1 VAEGGALL
9 RRYTGLNPYREFESL
24 SLRHFLAAC
33 AGAVLLGGC
42 AQQPQWARADA
53 TPETMNAELRTCQ
66 DSAPL
71 QPRVAMPRVNPAGS
85 GMDFRSAAIQEENQ
99 FVKDEQHVAKCMAAK
114 GYSQAQR

>member
-1 VAEGGALL
+1 MGLESLLLRYFAAAGLAAALL
-9 RRYTGLNPYREFESL
+9 
-24 SLRHFLAAC
+24 
-33 AGAVLLGGC
+33 GAC

-53 TPETMNAELRTCQ
+53 TPETMKADLQACR

-114 GYSQAQR
+114 GYTRTER